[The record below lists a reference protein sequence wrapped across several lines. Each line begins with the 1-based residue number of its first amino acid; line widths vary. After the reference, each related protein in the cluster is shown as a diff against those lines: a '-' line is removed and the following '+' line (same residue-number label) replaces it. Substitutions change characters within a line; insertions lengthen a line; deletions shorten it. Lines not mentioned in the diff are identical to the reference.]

1 MAKILISFLGTGP
14 LTRDGNAQRMYRP
27 AKYKLGDS
35 TMECTFVA
43 KMLAQKE
50 NADKIFLIGTPHSMW
65 EEVYASFSGT
75 NKDDNKWLEIGDY
88 CDNANKDSDLIIP
101 HKNDVEAALG
111 PESKV
116 ILVHYG
122 LNDAE
127 IKENLEIV
135 LSIIKDLKP
144 RDEIVVDITHSFRS
158 LPLIIMNLLFYL
170 RTVNNPKV
178 TISHIYY
185 GMLEVS
191 RDLGYAPIID
201 LKQVLDVTDWTIGA
215 YAFREFGISQQ
226 ICELINCSNKD
237 LEGHLERFSTLLSLN
252 YLGPLQQESQRLS
265 SLKNYE
271 YDSLFQ
277 SLTIKPVI
285 EDFIKTFAKEDKPY
299 RFQYNLAKWQFEKF
313 NLLASMTTLLEA
325 TITYAC
331 STNAGIIIPEIHKKL
346 DWKDKDSRD
355 FCKKMLQ
362 SKNNNA
368 TARKSFY
375 VDQTLKDI
383 YRSINNKRNNLVHQ
397 TVQTNSSADEYVKAI
412 EENLK
417 AFGKLITES
426 H

>member
-14 LTRDGNAQRMYRP
+14 LTRDGNAQRMYRA
-27 AKYKLGDS
+27 AKYKLGDC

-65 EEVYASFSGT
+65 EEVYASFSGAE
-75 NKDDNKWLEIGDY
+75 KDDNKWLEIGDY
-88 CDNANKDSDLIIP
+88 CDKANKDSDLTIP

-201 LKQVLDVTDWTIGA
+201 LKQVLDITDWTIGA

-265 SLKNYE
+265 CLKNYE

-331 STNAGIIIPEIHKKL
+331 SANAGIIIPEIHKKL
-346 DWKDKDSRD
+346 DWKDKESRD

-417 AFGKLITES
+417 AFGKLIVES

>member
-1 MAKILISFLGTGP
+1 
-14 LTRDGNAQRMYRP
+14 
-27 AKYKLGDS
+27 
-35 TMECTFVA
+35 MECTFVA

-65 EEVYASFSGT
+65 EEVYSSFSGT
-75 NKDDNKWLEIGDY
+75 DKDDNKWLEIGDY
-88 CDNANKDSDLIIP
+88 CDNANKDSVLSIP
-101 HKNDVEAALG
+101 HKDDVEAALG
-111 PESKV
+111 PDSKV

-170 RTVNNPKV
+170 RTANNPQV

-215 YAFREFGISQQ
+215 YTFREFGISRQ
-226 ICELINCSNKD
+226 ICELINESNND
-237 LEGHLERFSTLLSLN
+237 LKGHLKRFSTLLSLN

-265 SLKNYE
+265 CLKNYE

-285 EDFIKTFAKEDKPY
+285 EDFIKTFAKETKPY

-331 STNAGIIIPEIHKKL
+331 STNEGITIPEIHKKL

-362 SKNNNA
+362 SNKNNA
-368 TARKSFY
+368 TAKKSFQ
-375 VDQTLKDI
+375 VDQTLKEI

-397 TVQTNSSADEYVKAI
+397 TGQSNSPAEEYAKAI

-417 AFGKLITES
+417 TFGKLIAES